1 MLHQEGLLR
10 VGPFPIAP
18 PSISQGPELAKRGS
32 STVASTVH
40 SHTTN
45 DDVRSIADI
54 RTTPI
59 SIRVG
64 FVAATSPV
72 IATLPTMQYQPLARP
87 KKRMQGKHETLN
99 SSKFTHV
106 DEAGL
111 HCHNEL
117 RNQAHTIALREDISA
132 RHFRTSSGCTT
143 PFTQQ
148 NNSPLDLSPICTL
161 GCQLGPE

>member
-1 MLHQEGLLR
+1 MPHRTPSVSQSRTRAGQKRQQHGCQYGAQPHNERRRPFSSRHQ
-10 VGPFPIAP
+10 
-18 PSISQGPELAKRGS
+18 
-32 STVASTVH
+32 
-40 SHTTN
+40 N
-45 DDVRSIADI
+45 N
-54 RTTPI
+54 PI

-64 FVAATSPV
+64 FVAAMSAV